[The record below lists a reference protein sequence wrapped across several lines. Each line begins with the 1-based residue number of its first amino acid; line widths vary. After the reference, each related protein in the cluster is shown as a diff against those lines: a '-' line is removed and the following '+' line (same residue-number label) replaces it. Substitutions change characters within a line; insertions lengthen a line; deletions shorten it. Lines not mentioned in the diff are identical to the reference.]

1 MDQRNE
7 EKADE
12 RYQLRSEKVRSII
25 GQVPPL
31 LTRYGITM
39 LAVAVAALLLAARLI
54 PYRQVYRGEAIVYE
68 VPPCDEDSVTLRVRL
83 LLDGE
88 LGGKGNIER
97 MVLSDP
103 ARSVE
108 GRVISLSLRRDTL
121 GYREA
126 AVRFPCVEVAPLA
139 ATTLPCTLTTD
150 AGPYLH
156 YIFGM

>member
-54 PYRQVYRGEAIVYE
+54 PYRQVYRG
-68 VPPCDEDSVTLRVRL
+68 S
-83 LLDGE
+83 
-88 LGGKGNIER
+88 
-97 MVLSDP
+97 
-103 ARSVE
+103 
-108 GRVISLSLRRDTL
+108 RRWRQ
-121 GYREA
+121 GW
-126 AVRFPCVEVAPLA
+126 
-139 ATTLPCTLTTD
+139 
-150 AGPYLH
+150 
-156 YIFGM
+156 